1 MVCQC
6 LHNTPAQRSSAEELL
21 QQLEAV
27 RPQIEVMFGRQQMK
41 VEMARLKIAMMSAF
55 KNKKAEVEEK
65 DRQTENMQLDLRQMQ
80 VKVHVLYTP
89 W

>member
-1 MVCQC
+1 M
-6 LHNTPAQRSSAEELL
+6 
-21 QQLEAV
+21 EAV

-65 DRQTENMQLDLRQMQ
+65 DRQTENIQLDLRQMQ
-80 VKVHVLYTP
+80 VKVHVLYTLGDGSCFVKC
-89 W
+89 

>member
-1 MVCQC
+1 M
-6 LHNTPAQRSSAEELL
+6 
-21 QQLEAV
+21 

-80 VKVHVLYTP
+80 VNVHVLYTP